1 MKLLVSTLTDIDF
14 NPSSEV
20 AEIVQNVQT
29 IISTI
34 KGTVPLD
41 RDFGIESDFI
51 DNPTPM
57 AQMQCR
63 VSIIDAVK
71 TYEPRA
77 RVKSIDFKQGADDV
91 MDGRLLPI
99 VTIEIEAENE
109 R

>member
-57 AQMQCR
+57 AQMQLR
-63 VSIIDAVK
+63 VSIIDAISK
-71 TYEPRA
+71 YEPRA
-77 RVKSIDFKQGADDV
+77 IVKSIEYQQDSNALESILK
-91 MDGRLLPI
+91 PI
-99 VTIEIEAENE
+99 VTIEIERTDES
-109 R
+109 